1 MNSLSGKNVTRVC
14 LKLPPKVQ
22 SQGLWKR
29 FSSFN
34 YNWLE
39 FSLPRFELTIALI
52 FIITQSLHSILKRF
66 GFPLFTSQLLVRNV
80 LVVGTIG
87 SFGFAFFLFLM
98 GVKMDPTM
106 ITRVSKKALYLGLLA
121 VAAPL
126 VAALLIPPVFNL
138 KQLDRWKTLYI
149 SPCYTS
155 SSFPT
160 ISCLLNDLRISNSE
174 LGRTGL
180 SSAIV
185 SDLLG
190 IVLIVAFSSDRE
202 AVQVGIRV
210 FVKRLFYVSVFLVFI
225 FLVIRPTMKLVVQ
238 CTPGGRPVHP
248 IVVTILTMLFLFSVF
263 ITKWFPQ
270 FMVSAP
276 YALGLA
282 VPHGPPLGSAL
293 VEKFEGMVDQLL
305 LPLFVT
311 AWMRVSTFNFFGTKN
326 TLTNGSALIAALVGL
341 VKFVVCALPPLYNE
355 MPTKDA
361 IALACIMK
369 PELYSNVF
377 FLIIYT
383 ATIVPVLVKA
393 LHDPSRKYA
402 GYYRRNIMDAKLN
415 SELQIVAFINFLDIS
430 CPTKDHPMVVNV
442 PHMVKLRGQVTPI
455 FIAHQKKRNPFVT
468 CSYSENVIISF
479 NKYEANKWGAV
490 TVNTFTA
497 VSPPSLMQDERCTLA
512 LDELASLIILP
523 FDHDESVRVLNST
536 VLEKAPCSLGILIDP
551 GNMMDQIQDTSTQRT
566 YSVAMI
572 FQGGE
577 SEGWDKV
584 LDSVMSRDIKTNGYM
599 NYIEKE
605 VNDDGPETTVIIRSM
620 VNEFDLILV
629 GRRYNLESQQTSGL
643 KEWSEFPELGIL
655 GDLLAS
661 VEFSGRCSTLVVQ
674 QQQIRKA
681 TSLK

>member
-1 MNSLSGKNVTRVC
+1 MNRLSGNVTRVC

-22 SQGLWKR
+22 SQGLWKQ

-52 FIITQSLHSILKRF
+52 FIITQSLRSILKRF

-106 ITRVSKKALYLGLLA
+106 ITRVSKKALYVGLLA
-121 VAAPL
+121 VSAPL
-126 VAALLIPPVFNL
+126 VAALLIPPVFNI
-138 KQLDRWKTLYI
+138 KQLDCWKTLYI

-160 ISCLLNDLRISNSE
+160 ISCLLNDLRITNSE

-225 FLVIRPTMKLVVQ
+225 FMVIRPTMKLLVQ
-238 CTPGGRPVHP
+238 CTPGGKPVHP
-248 IVVTILTMLFLFSVF
+248 IVVTILTMLFLFSVC

-276 YALGLA
+276 YVLGLA

-305 LPLFVT
+305 LPLF
-311 AWMRVSTFNFFGTKN
+311 FG
-326 TLTNGSALIAALVGL
+326 V
-341 VKFVVCALPPLYNE
+341 VKFVVCALLPLYKE

-383 ATIVPVLVKA
+383 ASIVPVLVKA

-415 SELQIVAFINFLDIS
+415 SELQIVACIHVPDNVRAVINFLDIS
-430 CPTKDHPMVVNV
+430 CTTKDHPMVVNV
-442 PHMVKLRGQVTPI
+442 PHMVKLRGQKT
-455 FIAHQKKRNPFVT
+455 
-468 CSYSENVIISF
+468 SSF
-479 NKYEANKWGAV
+479 LSIKYEANKWGAV

-497 VSPPSLMQDERCTLA
+497 VSPPSLMQDDICTLA

-584 LDSVMSRDIKTNGYM
+584 LDSVMSRDIKTNGCM

-661 VEFSGRCSTLVVQ
+661 VEFSGRCSALVVQ

>member
-1 MNSLSGKNVTRVC
+1 
-14 LKLPPKVQ
+14 
-22 SQGLWKR
+22 
-29 FSSFN
+29 
-34 YNWLE
+34 
-39 FSLPRFELTIALI
+39 
-52 FIITQSLHSILKRF
+52 
-66 GFPLFTSQLLVRNV
+66 
-80 LVVGTIG
+80 
-87 SFGFAFFLFLM
+87 
-98 GVKMDPTM
+98 MDPTM

-126 VAALLIPPVFNL
+126 VAALLIPPVFNI
-138 KQLDRWKTLYI
+138 KQLDCWKTLYI

-276 YALGLA
+276 YVLGLA

-361 IALACIMK
+361 IALACIM
-369 PELYSNVF
+369 S
-377 FLIIYT
+377 
-383 ATIVPVLVKA
+383 
-393 LHDPSRKYA
+393 SRA
-402 GYYRRNIMDAKLN
+402 RQ
-415 SELQIVAFINFLDIS
+415 LQ
-430 CPTKDHPMVVNV
+430 
-442 PHMVKLRGQVTPI
+442 Q
-455 FIAHQKKRNPFVT
+455 
-468 CSYSENVIISF
+468 
-479 NKYEANKWGAV
+479 
-490 TVNTFTA
+490 
-497 VSPPSLMQDERCTLA
+497 
-512 LDELASLIILP
+512 SLI
-523 FDHDESVRVLNST
+523 
-536 VLEKAPCSLGILIDP
+536 
-551 GNMMDQIQDTSTQRT
+551 
-566 YSVAMI
+566 
-572 FQGGE
+572 
-577 SEGWDKV
+577 
-584 LDSVMSRDIKTNGYM
+584 
-599 NYIEKE
+599 
-605 VNDDGPETTVIIRSM
+605 
-620 VNEFDLILV
+620 
-629 GRRYNLESQQTSGL
+629 
-643 KEWSEFPELGIL
+643 
-655 GDLLAS
+655 
-661 VEFSGRCSTLVVQ
+661 
-674 QQQIRKA
+674 
-681 TSLK
+681 

>member
-1 MNSLSGKNVTRVC
+1 
-14 LKLPPKVQ
+14 
-22 SQGLWKR
+22 
-29 FSSFN
+29 
-34 YNWLE
+34 
-39 FSLPRFELTIALI
+39 
-52 FIITQSLHSILKRF
+52 
-66 GFPLFTSQLLVRNV
+66 
-80 LVVGTIG
+80 
-87 SFGFAFFLFLM
+87 
-98 GVKMDPTM
+98 MDPTM
-106 ITRVSKKALYLGLLA
+106 ITRVSKKALYVGLLA
-121 VAAPL
+121 VSAPL
-126 VAALLIPPVFNL
+126 VAALLIPPVFNI
-138 KQLDRWKTLYI
+138 KQLDCWKTLYI

-160 ISCLLNDLRISNSE
+160 ISCLLNDLRITNSE

-225 FLVIRPTMKLVVQ
+225 FMVIRPTMKLLVQ
-238 CTPGGRPVHP
+238 CTPGGKPVHP
-248 IVVTILTMLFLFSVF
+248 IVVTILTMLFLFSVC

-276 YALGLA
+276 YVLGLA

-311 AWMRVSTFNFFGTKN
+311 AWMRASTFNFFGTKN
-326 TLTNGSALIAALVGL
+326 TLTNAS
-341 VKFVVCALPPLYNE
+341 
-355 MPTKDA
+355 
-361 IALACIMK
+361 
-369 PELYSNVF
+369 
-377 FLIIYT
+377 
-383 ATIVPVLVKA
+383 IVPVLVKA

-415 SELQIVAFINFLDIS
+415 SELQIVACIHVPDNKTSSFLSI
-430 CPTKDHPMVVNV
+430 
-442 PHMVKLRGQVTPI
+442 
-455 FIAHQKKRNPFVT
+455 
-468 CSYSENVIISF
+468 
-479 NKYEANKWGAV
+479 KYEANKWGAV

-497 VSPPSLMQDERCTLA
+497 VSPPSLMQDDICTLA

-523 FDHDESVRVLNST
+523 FDRTWYIDGSLESDDESVRVLNST

-572 FQGGE
+572 FQGGVDDREALTLAANCEE

-584 LDSVMSRDIKTNGYM
+584 LDSVMSRDIKTNGCM

-661 VEFSGRCSTLVVQ
+661 VEFSGRCSALVVQ

>member
-1 MNSLSGKNVTRVC
+1 
-14 LKLPPKVQ
+14 
-22 SQGLWKR
+22 
-29 FSSFN
+29 
-34 YNWLE
+34 
-39 FSLPRFELTIALI
+39 
-52 FIITQSLHSILKRF
+52 
-66 GFPLFTSQLLVRNV
+66 
-80 LVVGTIG
+80 
-87 SFGFAFFLFLM
+87 
-98 GVKMDPTM
+98 MDPTM

-155 SSFPT
+155 S
-160 ISCLLNDLRISNSE
+160 SE

-293 VEKFEGMVDQLL
+293 VEKFEGMADQLL

-326 TLTNGSALIAALVGL
+326 TLTN
-341 VKFVVCALPPLYNE
+341 
-355 MPTKDA
+355 D
-361 IALACIMK
+361 
-369 PELYSNVF
+369 NVR
-377 FLIIYT
+377 
-383 ATIVPVLVKA
+383 AV
-393 LHDPSRKYA
+393 
-402 GYYRRNIMDAKLN
+402 
-415 SELQIVAFINFLDIS
+415 INFLDIS

-468 CSYSENVIISF
+468 CSFSENVIISF

-497 VSPPSLMQDERCTLA
+497 VSPPSLMQDDICTLA

-523 FDHDESVRVLNST
+523 FDRTCVRLT
-536 VLEKAPCSLGILIDP
+536 VVHLTAANCE
-551 GNMMDQIQDTSTQRT
+551 
-566 YSVAMI
+566 
-572 FQGGE
+572 E

>member
-1 MNSLSGKNVTRVC
+1 LSGNVTRVC

-22 SQGLWKR
+22 SQGLWKQ

-52 FIITQSLHSILKRF
+52 FIITQSLRSILKRF
-66 GFPLFTSQLLVRNV
+66 GFPLFTSQLLDFKCVF
-80 LVVGTIG
+80 VGTIG

-106 ITRVSKKALYLGLLA
+106 ITRVSKKALYVGLLA
-121 VAAPL
+121 VSAPL
-126 VAALLIPPVFNL
+126 VAALLIPPVFNI
-138 KQLDRWKTLYI
+138 KQLDCWKTLYI

-160 ISCLLNDLRISNSE
+160 ISCLLNDLRITNSE

-225 FLVIRPTMKLVVQ
+225 FMVIRPTMKLLVQ
-238 CTPGGRPVHP
+238 CTPGGKPVHP
-248 IVVTILTMLFLFSVF
+248 IVVTILTMLFLFSVC

-276 YALGLA
+276 YVLGLA

-311 AWMRVSTFNFFGTKN
+311 AWMRASTFNFFGTKN
-326 TLTNGSALIAALVGL
+326 TLTNGSALIAALIL
-341 VKFVVCALPPLYNE
+341 E
-355 MPTKDA
+355 
-361 IALACIMK
+361 

-383 ATIVPVLVKA
+383 ASIVPVLVKA

-415 SELQIVAFINFLDIS
+415 SELQIVACIHVPDNVRAVINFLDIS
-430 CPTKDHPMVVNV
+430 CTTKDHPMV
-442 PHMVKLRGQVTPI
+442 KT
-455 FIAHQKKRNPFVT
+455 
-468 CSYSENVIISF
+468 SSF
-479 NKYEANKWGAV
+479 LSIKYEANKWGAV

-497 VSPPSLMQDERCTLA
+497 VSPPSLMQDDICTLA

-523 FDHDESVRVLNST
+523 FDRTCVRVLNST

-566 YSVAMI
+566 VRLTVVHLTAANCE
-572 FQGGE
+572 E

-584 LDSVMSRDIKTNGYM
+584 LDSVMSRDIKTNGCM

-661 VEFSGRCSTLVVQ
+661 VEFSGRCSALVVQ

>member
-1 MNSLSGKNVTRVC
+1 
-14 LKLPPKVQ
+14 
-22 SQGLWKR
+22 
-29 FSSFN
+29 
-34 YNWLE
+34 
-39 FSLPRFELTIALI
+39 
-52 FIITQSLHSILKRF
+52 
-66 GFPLFTSQLLVRNV
+66 
-80 LVVGTIG
+80 
-87 SFGFAFFLFLM
+87 
-98 GVKMDPTM
+98 MDPTM
-106 ITRVSKKALYLGLLA
+106 ITRVSKKALYVGLLA
-121 VAAPL
+121 VSAPL
-126 VAALLIPPVFNL
+126 VAALLIPPVFNI
-138 KQLDRWKTLYI
+138 KQLDCWKTLYI

-160 ISCLLNDLRISNSE
+160 ISCLLNDLRITNSE

-225 FLVIRPTMKLVVQ
+225 FMVIRPTMKLLVQ
-238 CTPGGRPVHP
+238 CTPGGKPVHP
-248 IVVTILTMLFLFSVF
+248 IVVTILTMLFLFSVC

-276 YALGLA
+276 YVLGLA

-311 AWMRVSTFNFFGTKN
+311 AWMRASTFNFFA
-326 TLTNGSALIAALVGL
+326 S
-341 VKFVVCALPPLYNE
+341 
-355 MPTKDA
+355 
-361 IALACIMK
+361 
-369 PELYSNVF
+369 
-377 FLIIYT
+377 
-383 ATIVPVLVKA
+383 IVPVLVKA

-415 SELQIVAFINFLDIS
+415 SELQIVAL
-430 CPTKDHPMVVNV
+430 
-442 PHMVKLRGQVTPI
+442 
-455 FIAHQKKRNPFVT
+455 
-468 CSYSENVIISF
+468 
-479 NKYEANKWGAV
+479 
-490 TVNTFTA
+490 
-497 VSPPSLMQDERCTLA
+497 SPPSLMQDDICTLA

-523 FDHDESVRVLNST
+523 FDRTCVRLT
-536 VLEKAPCSLGILIDP
+536 VVHLTAANCE
-551 GNMMDQIQDTSTQRT
+551 
-566 YSVAMI
+566 
-572 FQGGE
+572 E

-584 LDSVMSRDIKTNGYM
+584 LDSVMSRDIKTNGCM

-661 VEFSGRCSTLVVQ
+661 VEFSGRCSALVVQ